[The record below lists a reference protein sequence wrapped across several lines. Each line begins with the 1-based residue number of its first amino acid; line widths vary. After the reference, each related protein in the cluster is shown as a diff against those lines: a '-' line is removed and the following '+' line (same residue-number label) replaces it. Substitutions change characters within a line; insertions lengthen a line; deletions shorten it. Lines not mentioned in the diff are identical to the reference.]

1 MSKCRKRSKK
11 EKRKKKKKE
20 KEYKREV
27 GILNR
32 HLTWVE
38 LKPLLVPLRCIT
50 HPVQLDA
57 CTMVSDVGKMVDV
70 HSSFLDANSGTRL
83 FLPYYERLLKLY
95 YICLEQNLI
104 K

>member
-1 MSKCRKRSKK
+1 M
-11 EKRKKKKKE
+11 
-20 KEYKREV
+20 
-27 GILNR
+27 NR

-38 LKPLLVPLRCIT
+38 LKPLLVPLRGIT

-57 CTMVSDVGKMVDV
+57 CTLVSDVGKMVDV
-70 HSSFLDANSGTRL
+70 HSSFLDANSGNRL